1 MNLNELFEF
10 LGRLYAEN
18 VLLGKKVAALEAH
31 QCECAN
37 NCCTKE

>member
-18 VLLGKKVAALEAH
+18 VLLGKKIAVLEART
-31 QCECAN
+31 CTN
-37 NCCTKE
+37 DCCKE